1 MFAPE
6 FRDSKNMHL
15 RNFYVIVPPLVSLT
29 SKKLRDVTVSIATVA
44 VMCDAHDGSL
54 ILIITLIFGAPCQPF
69 QYRFEVYEKSEKLC
83 VLGTLRRLSLC
94 NVVLAV
100 FDLD

>member
-29 SKKLRDVTVSIATVA
+29 SKNLRDVTVSTAIVA
-44 VMCDAHDGSL
+44 VMCGLPDGSL
-54 ILIITLIFGAPCQPF
+54 IVMITLIFRAPCQ
-69 QYRFEVYEKSEKLC
+69 
-83 VLGTLRRLSLC
+83 
-94 NVVLAV
+94 
-100 FDLD
+100 

>member
-29 SKKLRDVTVSIATVA
+29 SKNSRDVTVSIAIVA
-44 VMCDAHDGSL
+44 VMCGLHDGSL
-54 ILIITLIFGAPCQPF
+54 IVMITLIFRAPCQQF
-69 QYRFEVYEKSEKLC
+69 QYRYEVFKR
-83 VLGTLRRLSLC
+83 LR
-94 NVVLAV
+94 
-100 FDLD
+100 